1 MPELLLQAD
10 IARIFVILSL
20 GGTFRRILIG
30 SILWHSMNLAY
41 QSYKPTLSLELS
53 NEYRCKV
60 GELRRRIGI

>member
-30 SILWHSMNLAY
+30 SILWHSMTSPNNLTNPLY
-41 QSYKPTLSLELS
+41 LWSFLMNIDVK
-53 NEYRCKV
+53 
-60 GELRRRIGI
+60 